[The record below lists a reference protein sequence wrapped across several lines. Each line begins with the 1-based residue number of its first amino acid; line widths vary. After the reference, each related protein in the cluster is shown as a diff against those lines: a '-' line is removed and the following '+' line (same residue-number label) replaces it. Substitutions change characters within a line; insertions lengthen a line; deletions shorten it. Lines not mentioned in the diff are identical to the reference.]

1 MAQLSFT
8 GVQPV
13 AFNGK
18 DCTPEINTGTRL
30 RLGRLQFE
38 TEAQI
43 ENANKVLASCF
54 PNDEDYVLEFLET
67 KMLPNDKKI
76 LQAYLL
82 NGEKAI
88 AMLERT
94 SDAYADKMIEKVLD
108 TLEKGA
114 GNE

>member
-1 MAQLSFT
+1 
-8 GVQPV
+8 
-13 AFNGK
+13 
-18 DCTPEINTGTRL
+18 
-30 RLGRLQFE
+30 
-38 TEAQI
+38 
-43 ENANKVLASCF
+43 
-54 PNDEDYVLEFLET
+54 
-67 KMLPNDKKI
+67 MLPNDKKI